1 MRPTVAAI
9 QPIMDGIISVLVSG
23 LCKSVELLNDLKNAP
38 AEILELAE
46 DIEILSG
53 VLVQFGEAFESAR
66 ARITETNKQQHEY
79 RTGKSLVEKIQKTM
93 DKMILHRN
101 MVSMAAKDDSLPQ
114 KLLAWLR
121 WLSVKPF
128 VAAAG
133 HAIQRLS
140 SLASLFLNSVVC
152 KNLAAQIAELQRN
165 RAEVPDMLCLK
176 L

>member
-1 MRPTVAAI
+1 MAAI
-9 QPIMDGIISVLVSG
+9 QPIMDGILSVLLTG
-23 LCKSVELLNDLKNAP
+23 LFKSVELLKDLKNAP

-53 VLVQFGEAFESAR
+53 VLVQFEEALQSAR
-66 ARITETNKQQHEY
+66 ARITETNKQQNEHK
-79 RTGKSLVEKIQKTM
+79 TGNNLVKKIQKTM

-114 KLLAWLR
+114 KFLAWLR
-121 WLSVKPF
+121 WLSVKSL

-152 KNLAAQIAELQRN
+152 KNLAAQIVELQRN
-165 RAEVPDMLCLK
+165 RAEVPTMLCFK

>member
-53 VLVQFGEAFESAR
+53 VLVQFGEAFESVR
-66 ARITETNKQQHEY
+66 ARIIETNKQQYEY

-101 MVSMAAKDDSLPQ
+101 MVSMAAKDDSLP
-114 KLLAWLR
+114 
-121 WLSVKPF
+121 
-128 VAAAG
+128 
-133 HAIQRLS
+133 
-140 SLASLFLNSVVC
+140 
-152 KNLAAQIAELQRN
+152 
-165 RAEVPDMLCLK
+165 
-176 L
+176 

>member
-1 MRPTVAAI
+1 
-9 QPIMDGIISVLVSG
+9 MDDILSVLVSG
-23 LCKSVELLNDLKNAP
+23 LFKSVELLKDLKNAP

-46 DIEILSG
+46 EIEILSG
-53 VLVQFGEAFESAR
+53 VLVQFEEALESAE
-66 ARITETNKQQHEY
+66 ARITETNKQQNEY
-79 RTGKSLVEKIQKTM
+79 KTGKNLVKKIQKTM

-140 SLASLFLNSVVC
+140 TLASLFLNSVVC
-152 KNLAAQIAELQRN
+152 KNLAAQIAEKQRN
-165 RAEVPDMLCLK
+165 RAEVPPMLCLK
-176 L
+176 LKVAM